1 MSIVLLTNMIRAD
14 PFRRHR
20 AELFRTLLRGQRRR
34 RRRWLVVFVKEIFPN
49 DDIYDENV
57 N

>member
-20 AELFRTLLRGQRRR
+20 AELFRTLTRGQRR